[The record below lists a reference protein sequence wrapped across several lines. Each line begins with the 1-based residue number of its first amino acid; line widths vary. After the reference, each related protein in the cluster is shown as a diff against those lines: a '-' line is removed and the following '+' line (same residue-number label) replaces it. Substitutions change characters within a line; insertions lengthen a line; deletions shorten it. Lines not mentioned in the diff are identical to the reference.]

1 MNFPKKEVW
10 FSQKTVK
17 ASNNNGLVN
26 SANCNIFS
34 PNRYENLK
42 ADDTNSNTTIDI
54 TDTDYNRETINN
66 YLAKNKFN
74 QNLENIDYQ
83 RKQVVLNQH
92 PENQAVFNRMPVV
105 PGKSSYK
112 DAADRKKSH
121 EKNISIFSDSVPK
134 RIK

>member
-1 MNFPKKEVW
+1 M
-10 FSQKTVK
+10 
-17 ASNNNGLVN
+17 
-26 SANCNIFS
+26 
-34 PNRYENLK
+34 
-42 ADDTNSNTTIDI
+42 NTTIDI